1 MSYEQHG
8 EAWFP
13 KTGVGENF
21 WIDSDGKEH
30 FISRMTLET
39 KGFKINQ
46 PIPSETFIVDTP
58 DDAMIWVHELRQKL
72 PKKEFLQRYGQK

>member
-13 KTGVGENF
+13 KTGVGANF
-21 WIDSDGKEH
+21 WIDSEGKEH
-30 FISRMTLET
+30 FISRQTLET
-39 KGFKINQ
+39 KGFKVNH
-46 PIPSETFIVDTP
+46 PIPPETFTVDIS
-58 DDAMIWVHELRQKL
+58 DDAMIRVAELRQKL